1 MKDQQVVTTPEDL
14 VSDSINNI
22 FTYINYFLVASLV
35 VLLIFM
41 TIRDFK
47 KKQKQKQLDKEREEY
62 ARTGDQN

>member
-1 MKDQQVVTTPEDL
+1 MKDQVVTTPEDL
-14 VSDSINNI
+14 VADSINNI

-47 KKQKQKQLDKEREEY
+47 KKQKQKQLDREREEY
-62 ARTGDQN
+62 ARTGDEN